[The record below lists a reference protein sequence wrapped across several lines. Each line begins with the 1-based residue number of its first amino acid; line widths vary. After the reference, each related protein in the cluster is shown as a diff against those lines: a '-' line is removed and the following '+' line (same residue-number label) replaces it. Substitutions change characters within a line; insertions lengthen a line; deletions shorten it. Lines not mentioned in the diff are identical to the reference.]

1 MAGLCGALWAQ
12 SLLISQSGAA
22 KKAPAIDT
30 VFVAG
35 GLIVQF
41 RPPQGWQGDTFVAVV
56 RSPLGIVA
64 RKVLLP
70 ATGHKGTLQLSRP
83 GIYLLT
89 LHHRRTAARIWA
101 FRRLYVLAPPYN
113 SLPSLKAYHN
123 ALVARTPPPPVPPTT
138 EKDLQEALESLH
150 TPMPGAADVPVSLK
164 EEDFSLP
171 EADLDESNLP
181 PTEEPV
187 PELDEEDSSD

>member
-1 MAGLCGALWAQ
+1 MGLCGVLWAQ
-12 SLLISQSGAA
+12 TLLISQSGTAR
-22 KKAPAIDT
+22 KAPAIDT
-30 VFVAG
+30 IFVAG

-56 RSPLGIVA
+56 RNPLGIVA

-70 ATGHKGTLQLSRP
+70 ATGHKGLLQLSRP

-89 LHHRRTAARIWA
+89 LHHPRTAARIWA

-123 ALVARTPPPPVPPTT
+123 ALVARTPPPPVPQAA

-150 TPMPGAADVPVSLK
+150 SPMPGAADTPVSLK
-164 EEDFSLP
+164 EEDLSLP
-171 EADLDESNLP
+171 EADLDESPLTP
-181 PTEEPV
+181 SEEPI
-187 PELDEEDSSD
+187 PELNEEDLSD